1 MRRPACLEHA
11 AAACARSTEI
21 SMRRV
26 MHREV
31 MHWAVGAQ
39 EPPGTEARRTVFPIS
54 RDSDWSRSGIK
65 PSNPKTIKYGFMGES
80 REKKV
85 VFKNMYPNRAAE
97 NQKWDRNT
105 TFFWPGQGL
114 RSNVTQPN
122 PLTLLPGRA
131 PLLPREGPTVGF
143 PPYAS
148 QLVGALSRSSLRS
161 HRRRLCD

>member
-65 PSNPKTIKYGFMGES
+65 PSNPKTIKCGFMGES
-80 REKKV
+80 RK
-85 VFKNMYPNRAAE
+85 
-97 NQKWDRNT
+97 QKWYLKICIPIGLRKT
-105 TFFWPGQGL
+105 KSGIEIPLFWPGVA
-114 RSNVTQPN
+114 RSNVTKPN
-122 PLTLLPGRA
+122 RTDA
-131 PLLPREGPTVGF
+131 FAWEGPSFSTRRANRGI
-143 PPYAS
+143 PPLRES
-148 QLVGALSRSSLRS
+148 TRRGPLQIIFALPPPPSL
-161 HRRRLCD
+161 

>member
-65 PSNPKTIKYGFMGES
+65 PSNPKTIKCGFMGES
-80 REKKV
+80 RK
-85 VFKNMYPNRAAE
+85 
-97 NQKWDRNT
+97 QKWYLKICIPIGLRKT
-105 TFFWPGQGL
+105 KSGIEIPLFWPGVA
-114 RSNVTQPN
+114 RSNVTKPN

-131 PLLPREGPTVGF
+131 PLFPREGPTVGF